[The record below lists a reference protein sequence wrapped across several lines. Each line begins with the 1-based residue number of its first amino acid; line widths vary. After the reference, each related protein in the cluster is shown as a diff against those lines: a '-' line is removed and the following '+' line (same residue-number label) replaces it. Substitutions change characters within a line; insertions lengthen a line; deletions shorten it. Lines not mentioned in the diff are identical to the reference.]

1 MVSIKALKI
10 EDIKNI
16 STLHQIAFKNFFL
29 TSLGYNFLKKF
40 YTSILRSKNGI
51 AIGAFDENNELLG
64 FAIGAKTKNEFYKS
78 LLKNNFTSLLFSAS
92 FNLLKQPSNIKRL
105 LQSFL
110 TLETSK
116 KEFINYATLLSICV
130 NPDKKGQKIGR
141 LLLEAFEN
149 ETLNYSKG
157 ISLTTDKYDN
167 DYVNNFYISN
177 NYILNNEFSQGK
189 REMNFYIKKF
199 K

>member
-1 MVSIKALKI
+1 MITIKALKI

-16 STLHQIAFKNFFL
+16 SILHQIAFKNFFL
-29 TSLGYNFLKKF
+29 TSLGSDFLTKF
-40 YTSILRSKNGI
+40 YASIFRSKDRI
-51 AIGAFDENNELLG
+51 AIGAFNNSNELVG
-64 FAIGAKTKNEFYKS
+64 FAIGAKTKNGFYKS
-78 LLKNNFTSLLFSAS
+78 LLKNNFIPLLFSAF
-92 FNLLKQPSNIKRL
+92 FNLLKQPLKIKRL
-105 LQSFL
+105 LQSLL
-110 TLETSK
+110 TSETSNE
-116 KEFINYATLLSICV
+116 EFIDYATLLSICLD
-130 NPDKKGQKIGR
+130 PDKKGQKIGK

-177 NYILNNEFSQGK
+177 NYILNNEFSQGN

>member
-1 MVSIKALKI
+1 MVTIKALKI
-10 EDIKNI
+10 EDIKTI
-16 STLHQIAFKNFFL
+16 SILHQIAFKNFFL
-29 TSLGYNFLKKF
+29 TTLGYNFLIQF
-40 YTSILRSKNGI
+40 YTSILRSKDGI
-51 AIGAFDENNELLG
+51 AIGAFGENNELVG
-64 FAIGAKTKNEFYKS
+64 FAIGAKTKKGFYKS

-92 FNLLKQPSNIKRL
+92 LNLIKQPYKIQRL

-110 TLETSK
+110 TSESSN
-116 KEFINYATLLSICV
+116 EEYINYATLLSICV
-130 NPDKKGQKIGR
+130 DPDKKGQKIGKH
-141 LLLEAFEN
+141 LLKSFEN
-149 ETLNYSKG
+149 EILNSSSG

-167 DYVNNFYISN
+167 DYVNNFYLLN

>member
-1 MVSIKALKI
+1 MITIKSLKT

-16 STLHQIAFKNFFL
+16 SILHQIAFKNFFL
-29 TSLGYNFLKKF
+29 TSLGPDFLIQF
-40 YTSILRSKNGI
+40 YTSILRSKDGI
-51 AIGAFDENNELLG
+51 AIGAFDNNNKLVG
-64 FAIGAKTKNEFYKS
+64 FAIGANTKNGFYKS
-78 LLKNNFTSLLFSAS
+78 LLKNNFIPLLFSAF
-92 FNLLKQPSNIKRL
+92 FNLLKQPLKIKRL
-105 LQSFL
+105 LQSLL
-110 TLETSK
+110 TSETSNE
-116 KEFINYATLLSICV
+116 EFIDYATLLSICV
-130 NPDKKGQKIGR
+130 DPDKKGQKIGK

-177 NYILNNEFSQGK
+177 NYILNNEFSQGN

>member
-1 MVSIKALKI
+1 MVTIKALKI
-10 EDIKNI
+10 EDIKTI

-29 TSLGYNFLKKF
+29 TTLGYDFLIKF
-40 YTSILRSKNGI
+40 YTSILRSKDGI
-51 AIGAFDENNELLG
+51 AIGAFGENNELVG
-64 FAIGAKTKNEFYKS
+64 FAIGAKTKNGFYKS
-78 LLKNNFTSLLFSAS
+78 LLKNNFTSLLFSAI

-110 TLETSK
+110 TSETSK

-130 NPDKKGQKIGR
+130 DPDKKGQKIGK

-199 K
+199 